1 MVSFPSSYR
10 VLITQKRYIRMK
22 KNQVVCLLTL
32 FLLVAGNVSAAL
44 KPYTLKEAGLQ
55 FEIPDGWKV
64 STSDKNGLLQHSVSS
79 ADEEVVFFFVV
90 AEDAPLAEKL
100 WGAYLER
107 IKKEMKDVKSEGQKQ
122 DKFNG
127 MEHLS
132 ESGTGEAQGV
142 KMEWSLDVLA
152 ADRPVLIFSIIAS
165 ASVEKHGEAVG
176 KLLSSMKHL

>member
-1 MVSFPSSYR
+1 
-10 VLITQKRYIRMK
+10 MK
-22 KNQVVCLLTL
+22 KNQILPLVTL
-32 FLLVAGNVSAAL
+32 FLLIVGNVSATL

-64 STSDKNGLLQHSVSS
+64 STSDKNGMLQHSISS

-90 AEDAPLAEKL
+90 AEDAAMAEKL
-100 WGAYLER
+100 WGAYLDGV
-107 IKKEMKDVKSEGQKQ
+107 KKEMKDVKSEGQKQ

-132 ESGTGEAQGV
+132 ESGTGESQGV

-152 ADRPVLIFSIIAS
+152 ADRPVLIFSVIAA
-165 ASVEKHGEAVG
+165 ASVDKHVDAVG
-176 KLLSSMKHL
+176 KLLSSMKHLSN